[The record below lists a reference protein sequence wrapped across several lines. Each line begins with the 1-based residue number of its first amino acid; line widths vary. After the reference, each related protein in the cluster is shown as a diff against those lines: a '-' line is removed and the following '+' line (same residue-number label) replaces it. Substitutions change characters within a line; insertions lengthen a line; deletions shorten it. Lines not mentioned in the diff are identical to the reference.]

1 MFEETHVHNL
11 QRKMS
16 GFLASFSCK
25 MCQSGE
31 LDRSGTVR
39 ARRAMRCYIACPKH
53 VTSSVLY
60 KVFPVEQTRS
70 AVVLIGRE

>member
-39 ARRAMRCYIACPKH
+39 AAPCA
-53 VTSSVLY
+53 VTLRVQSMLQPPSSIKFL
-60 KVFPVEQTRS
+60 PVEQTRS

>member
-1 MFEETHVHNL
+1 MFEETHNL

-25 MCQSGE
+25 MCHSGE

-39 ARRAMRCYIACPKH
+39 AAPCAVTLRVQSMLQPVCSAQDQIAN
-53 VTSSVLY
+53 
-60 KVFPVEQTRS
+60 FFRS
-70 AVVLIGRE
+70 YPERFDR